1 MILCNDVVFSLK
13 MYHSEYFSVSSM
25 VLIFLIKSVRPI
37 HTSGSGRNLSVRT
50 KRCLWT
56 GTTLHTYFS
65 VVMDVTLSGD
75 GPADGRN
82 EGFLSVFTAGSE
94 WALSP
99 QGSLWDWA
107 EETLLFK
114 AI

>member
-1 MILCNDVVFSLK
+1 
-13 MYHSEYFSVSSM
+13 
-25 VLIFLIKSVRPI
+25 
-37 HTSGSGRNLSVRT
+37 
-50 KRCLWT
+50 
-56 GTTLHTYFS
+56 
-65 VVMDVTLSGD
+65 MDVTLSGD

-107 EETLLFK
+107 EETLFK